1 MKLKLLTLLLCSITY
16 VSLGQSVKKY
26 FIDFEKQYEGGE
38 KAYFEWLTK
47 NINYPGDAKDHD
59 RQGLVVIGFILTKEA
74 KIVDIKVKNSVGFG
88 CDEEAIRLLKMIEG
102 KLKPNLNESE
112 YFEMTLRFKLADT
125 KELNKL
131 IEEANKL
138 YTKEKYKNA
147 LKVLDE
153 VIRQAPYD
161 LDMLLKRAI
170 SRGKTGDKSGSCSDW
185 TRIKEINKTAK
196 DIYLDESCN

>member
-88 CDEEAIRLLKMIEG
+88 CDEEAIRVVKSMPKWKPG
-102 KLKPNLNESE
+102 KQRGRPVKVR
-112 YFEMTLRFKLADT
+112 FTLPVSFKL
-125 KELNKL
+125 E
-131 IEEANKL
+131 
-138 YTKEKYKNA
+138 
-147 LKVLDE
+147 
-153 VIRQAPYD
+153 
-161 LDMLLKRAI
+161 
-170 SRGKTGDKSGSCSDW
+170 
-185 TRIKEINKTAK
+185 
-196 DIYLDESCN
+196 